1 MSLGDDD
8 DVESYG
14 DGSSHGEN
22 EYLDNI
28 SEYSSSDDENGSIS
42 SYSESDGASESDSD
56 SDGASESD
64 SDSDN
69 DSIVIIDEFDI
80 DDMDEDN
87 LEQIERQDAD
97 HLYNEKE
104 HGHYYI
110 GLYKYMRNP
119 KIFLMANTVSTRI
132 FFKFE
137 FQRIFRYLNCY
148 SSIRIQDPKVE
159 IMQLHILEDQTYSV
173 VLKTHWIRLIQRH
186 WKKAFHKRR
195 EITKAIKSPRALMHR
210 EVHGRFPYGLNRIPS
225 IWGLMRD
232 YCCPTKQ

>member
-1 MSLGDDD
+1 MSLGHGDDHSSD
-8 DVESYG
+8 DESSEG
-14 DGSSHGEN
+14 N
-22 EYLDNI
+22 EYIDNI
-28 SEYSSSDDENGSIS
+28 SEYSSSDNENGSIS
-42 SYSESDGASESDSD
+42 SYSESDGVSEI
-56 SDGASESD
+56 DGASDGDSTSD
-64 SDSDN
+64 NDNDSDN
-69 DSIVIIDEFDI
+69 ESIVIIDEFDI

-87 LEQIERQDAD
+87 LEQIERQEAD

-159 IMQLHILEDQTYSV
+159 IMQLDILEDQTYSV

-186 WKKAFHKRR
+186 WKKAFHKRC
-195 EITKAIKSPRALMHR
+195 EIIKAIKSPRALMHR
-210 EVHGRFPYGLNRIPS
+210 ELHGRFPYGLNRIPS

-232 YCCPTKQ
+232 YASNIK